1 MKTLKSLFNRKH
13 LWFYMLCIVLLFLLC
28 NPTAAASGAKDGLL
42 LWWERLVP
50 CLLPFLI
57 VTQLLLRSNALDIV
71 LKKLHL
77 TDYLF
82 VLFAGLL
89 FGFPM
94 GAKLTMELYE
104 KKRLN
109 SAEAKILAV
118 CANQM
123 SPAFV
128 GGYVMSEIL
137 GRPDLIL
144 PSYLILYG
152 IPALLALL
160 FYVGNTRAPKAHK
173 PQKKTPGLQISFAIL
188 DASIMNSFETMLR
201 LGGYVML
208 FSILQALCAQVFAF
222 CPPMV
227 TMLTALLEITGA
239 IRGIH
244 ASLGNPR
251 LEYMALL
258 AVTAFGGC
266 SGIAQT
272 ASFLQTDDPK
282 TSLSTAAYVRGRI
295 LLAGLSAGLGAILYF

>member
-1 MKTLKSLFNRKH
+1 MKTIKSLCSGKY
-13 LWFYMLCIVLLFLLC
+13 LWFYMLGLLLLFLLLY
-28 NPTAAASGAKDGLL
+28 PTAAAKGAGDGLL

-57 VTQLLLRSNALDIV
+57 LTQLLLRSGALDII
-71 LKKLHL
+71 LQKLHMS
-77 TDYLF
+77 DYLF

-104 KKRLN
+104 KNRL
-109 SAEAKILAV
+109 SRQEANVLSV
-118 CANQM
+118 CSNQM

-128 GGYVMSEIL
+128 GGYVVGEIL
-137 GRPDLIL
+137 NRQDLL
-144 PSYLILYG
+144 FQSYLILYG
-152 IPALLALL
+152 VPAAIALV
-160 FYVGNTRAPKAHK
+160 FYMGNARASFGHR
-173 PQKKTPGLQISFAIL
+173 PQKKTPGLHFGFAIL

-208 FSILQALCAQVFAF
+208 FSILQALCAQVFA
-222 CPPMV
+222 PVPSVV
-227 TMLTALLEITGA
+227 TVLTALLEITGA
-239 IRGIH
+239 IQNIH
-244 ASLGNPR
+244 ASIGNPR

-258 AVTAFGGC
+258 AATAFGGC

-295 LLAGLSAGLGAILYF
+295 LLAGLSAGLGAILYV